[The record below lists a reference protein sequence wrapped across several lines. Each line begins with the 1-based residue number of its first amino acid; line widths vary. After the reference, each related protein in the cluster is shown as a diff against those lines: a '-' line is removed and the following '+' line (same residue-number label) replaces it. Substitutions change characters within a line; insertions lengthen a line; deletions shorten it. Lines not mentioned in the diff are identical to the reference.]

1 MLKGFRDFVMRGNVV
16 DLAVAVVIGTAFVAI
31 VTAFSNNI
39 INPLIAALGGS
50 NEQGWGFKIIS
61 DNPETFINV
70 GAVVTAAINFVM
82 IAAVVYFLIV
92 LPLET
97 IKKHRAAVGDDV
109 EALTDSEVLV
119 QIRDLIAGGAKATGT
134 ESGGRQEI

>member
-1 MLKGFRDFVMRGNVV
+1 MLKGFKDFVMRGNVV

-61 DNPETFINV
+61 DNPETFVNV

-97 IKKHRAAVGDDV
+97 VKKHRAAAGDDV

-119 QIRDLIAGGAKATGT
+119 QIRDLLAGDAKATGT
-134 ESGGRQEI
+134 ESGGRQGV

>member
-1 MLKGFRDFVMRGNVV
+1 MLKGFKDFVMRGNVV

-50 NEQGWGFKIIS
+50 NEQGWGIKIIS

-70 GAVVTAAINFVM
+70 GAVVTAAINFLM

-97 IKKHRAAVGDDV
+97 IKKRRAAVGDDV

-119 QIRDLIAGGAKATGT
+119 QIRDLLAGDAKTSGT